1 MQRTLISVLL
11 GLSASAVFA
20 QTEVTATLAG
30 HAYLPFSTT
39 ATAPQDAGPF
49 FETSGK
55 FANDPRQR
63 VEKLGSVA
71 ANTFVGDPQK
81 PRASGGFLPIQ
92 GQSVQ
97 GFSGIHAVGDGTF
110 LALTDNGF
118 GNKVNSMDALLMVHH
133 VKPDWKSG
141 KTGVLK
147 TTFLHDPDRKVPFFI
162 LSYNLKT
169 PVVVSSE
176 RPLML

>member
-39 ATAPQDAGPF
+39 ATAPKDAGQF

-110 LALTDNGF
+110 DQRNQLRLVTAEAARHIGCSQLQGNAHQIDRAVPVDDAFFALGTAVCG
-118 GNKVNSMDALLMVHH
+118 G
-133 VKPDWKSG
+133 
-141 KTGVLK
+141 
-147 TTFLHDPDRKVPFFI
+147 
-162 LSYNLKT
+162 
-169 PVVVSSE
+169 
-176 RPLML
+176 